1 MEKNILSCSGAGHPP
16 LLLWRAA
23 KQSASEVLENGLL
36 LGLFPTATYSSI
48 DVPLHP
54 GDRAILYTDGI
65 LETKSPSEEEY
76 GSDLLKGFLASN
88 HNLKADTFADL
99 LFDELRGWSER
110 SKGDGQ
116 EDDITLLVIDSKN
129 P

>member
-1 MEKNILSCSGAGHPP
+1 
-16 LLLWRAA
+16 
-23 KQSASEVLENGLL
+23 
-36 LGLFPTATYSSI
+36 
-48 DVPLHP
+48 
-54 GDRAILYTDGI
+54 

-76 GSDLLKGFLASN
+76 GSDLLKGFLVSN
-88 HNLKADTFADL
+88 HDLKADMFADL

-110 SKGDGQ
+110 TKGDGQ